1 MAIAN
6 KTGQW
11 LHEHDEKQVMELI
24 KWSKEQL
31 KSVIPVDTENK
42 RLRDLDTQLTQISI
56 DKENR
61 AKQVLAKSLE
71 KKETLTKEILKLE
84 LWDSKQLV
92 TKKMKR
98 LKTKK
103 EKQNALKSQINF
115 RHFVLEL
122 KTEKML
128 FQTNKYQKKVV
139 TIDQLQSNLLLLNE
153 IAKQNNGKYANF
165 ITL

>member
-103 EKQNALKSQINF
+103 
-115 RHFVLEL
+115 
-122 KTEKML
+122 
-128 FQTNKYQKKVV
+128 
-139 TIDQLQSNLLLLNE
+139 
-153 IAKQNNGKYANF
+153 
-165 ITL
+165 

>member
-1 MAIAN
+1 MA
-6 KTGQW
+6 TR
-11 LHEHDEKQVMELI
+11 HDEKQVMELI

-31 KSVIPVDTENK
+31 KSVIDTENK
-42 RLRDLDTQLTQISI
+42 RLRELDAQLIQISI

-71 KKETLTKEILKLE
+71 KKEILTKEILKLG
-84 LWDSKQLV
+84 LWDSKQLA

-115 RHFVLEL
+115 RLFVLEQ
-122 KTEKML
+122 KAEKML

-139 TIDQLQSNLLLLNE
+139 TIDQLQSNLILLIE
-153 IAKQNNGKYANF
+153 MAKQNKGKYANF

>member
-1 MAIAN
+1 MR
-6 KTGQW
+6 
-11 LHEHDEKQVMELI
+11 EL
-24 KWSKEQL
+24 
-31 KSVIPVDTENK
+31 DA
-42 RLRDLDTQLTQISI
+42 QLTQISI
-56 DKENR
+56 DKENL

-71 KKETLTKEILKLE
+71 KKETLTKEILKLG

-92 TKKMKR
+92 NKKMGR
-98 LKTKK
+98 LKAKK

-139 TIDQLQSNLLLLNE
+139 TIDELQSNLILLNE
-153 IAKQNNGKYANF
+153 IAKQNNGKYANV